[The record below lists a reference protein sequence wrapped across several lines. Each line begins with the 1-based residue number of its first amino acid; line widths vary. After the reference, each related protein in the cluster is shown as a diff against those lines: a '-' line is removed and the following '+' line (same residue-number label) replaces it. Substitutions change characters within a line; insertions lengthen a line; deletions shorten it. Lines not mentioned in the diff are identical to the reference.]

1 MWLDSIKDWV
11 WKFLHFPEY
20 SMYTVLF
27 AINLGTDVHVTHSS
41 VVRTCTVNF
50 FFQLLFCLRYYRGDD
65 KIRSFIWDLITP
77 SENGEARLP
86 RNHMGEFLSTIN
98 FTDIHIQHIR
108 VFLHWGWSH
117 ELWGLLSILGVHFQ
131 LDDVLT

>member
-1 MWLDSIKDWV
+1 
-11 WKFLHFPEY
+11 
-20 SMYTVLF
+20 MYTVLF
-27 AINLGTDVHVTHSS
+27 AINLGIDVRVTDSS

-86 RNHMGEFLSTIN
+86 RNHMGELFVYHKLHRYSHSAYIPTLRLVSLNYEVYFPFL
-98 FTDIHIQHIR
+98 
-108 VFLHWGWSH
+108 VF
-117 ELWGLLSILGVHFQ
+117 IFN
-131 LDDVLT
+131 